1 MRSPS
6 RTRTAA
12 LAAVLLLTAFGCSDD
27 DGADVRDVGGSG
39 SGSGSGSE
47 PSGSGSGSGSGS
59 EPADSG
65 SGSGSEPAES
75 TTSTAQP

>member
-39 SGSGSGSE
+39 SGSEPAGSGSGSE

-59 EPADSG
+59 EPA
-65 SGSGSEPAES
+65 ES

>member
-1 MRSPS
+1 V
-6 RTRTAA
+6 

-39 SGSGSGSE
+39 SGS
-47 PSGSGSGSGSGS
+47 

-65 SGSGSEPAES
+65 SASEPAES